1 MPKYLLIQNKITM
14 KETVLVTLV
23 ADDKQKKNRLLKT
36 TQVITLKN
44 VFCGHGELCDE
55 CPDIIFPGQ
64 F

>member
-36 TQVITLKN
+36 LAENNTSHNVEKCLLRPWRTL
-44 VFCGHGELCDE
+44 
-55 CPDIIFPGQ
+55 
-64 F
+64 